1 MLNER
6 EVKKISHTRSYSHA
20 PLFQLPCVQ
29 SKFSLAGTKGER
41 ERGGH
46 QEKTEEGLWLVGGE
60 RNSCR
65 SRAVL
70 INANHVPL
78 YPIFNPLII
87 QPVNWHRGGRLV
99 YINNPMARGIIQ
111 VNNPHLSF
119 ESAFLLLFLHYA
131 PLHFYFI
138 LFYFIFFLLL
148 HFACTFKPHQHALAL
163 SAALL
168 SRAPLLCIMLCSMF
182 SAPHTHKRAR
192 RT

>member
-1 MLNER
+1 M
-6 EVKKISHTRSYSHA
+6 
-20 PLFQLPCVQ
+20 PCVQ
-29 SKFSLAGTKGER
+29 SKFLLAGTKGER
-41 ERGGH
+41 KRGGH

-138 LFYFIFFLLL
+138 LFYFLSTSSLRL
-148 HFACTFKPHQHALAL
+148 HIQTTPTRAGTIGCSAFAGTFIVYY
-163 SAALL
+163 ALL
-168 SRAPLLCIMLCSMF
+168 YVFCPTHTQARATYISQQ
-182 SAPHTHKRAR
+182 T
-192 RT
+192 